1 MLHKI
6 EIKSPDSYDNGAP
19 HIANGTKV
27 LVDGKKFQGIK
38 SIYTDHSIDCVP
50 EVTMTVCPS
59 VLDVETCADL
69 NLLVDVDCI
78 KTAIE
83 CIQFQMKVDPEFRN
97 DVRKNIEDV
106 LEEHAHKYIKSEK
119 LSEEILNRVFGLD

>member
-6 EIKSPDSYDNGAP
+6 EIKSPDPYDDGRPYTA
-19 HIANGTKV
+19 AGTKV
-27 LVDGKKFQGIK
+27 LVDGKEFHGIT
-38 SIYTDHSIDCVP
+38 SIYTDHSVGSVP
-50 EVTMTVCPS
+50 EISMVIHPS
-59 VLDVETCADL
+59 VCDVETSAEL
-69 NLLVDVDCI
+69 KLTVDVDSI

-83 CIQFQMKVDPEFRN
+83 CIQFQMKIDLDFRN

-119 LSEEILNRVFGLD
+119 LSEEILSRVFGLD

>member
-6 EIKSPDSYDNGAP
+6 EIKSPDPYDDGRP
-19 HIANGTKV
+19 HTVAGTKV
-27 LVDGKKFQGIK
+27 LVDGKEFHGIT
-38 SIYTDHSIDCVP
+38 SICTDHSAGSVP
-50 EVTMTVCPS
+50 EISMVIHPS
-59 VLDVETCADL
+59 VCDVETCAEL
-69 NLLVDVDCI
+69 NLTVDVDSI

-83 CIQFQMKVDPEFRN
+83 CIQFQMKIDPDFRN

-106 LEEHAHKYIKSEK
+106 LEGHAHKYIKSER

>member
-6 EIKSPDSYDNGAP
+6 EIKSPDPYDDGRPHTVTGAK
-19 HIANGTKV
+19 I
-27 LVDGKKFQGIK
+27 LVDGKEFHGIT
-38 SIYTDHSIDCVP
+38 SIYTDHSVGSVP
-50 EVTMTVCPS
+50 EISMVIHPS
-59 VLDVETCADL
+59 VCDVGTCAEL
-69 NLLVDVDCI
+69 NLTVDVDSV

-83 CIQFQMKVDPEFRN
+83 CIQFQMKIDPDFRN

-119 LSEEILNRVFGLD
+119 LSEEILKRVFGLD

>member
-6 EIKSPDSYDNGAP
+6 EIKSPDPYNDGRP
-19 HIANGTKV
+19 HTTAGTKV
-27 LVDGKKFQGIK
+27 LVDGKEFHGIT
-38 SIYTDHSIDCVP
+38 SICTDHTVDCLPEISIV
-50 EVTMTVCPS
+50 VRPS
-59 VLDVETCADL
+59 ACDVETCAEL
-69 NLLVDVDCI
+69 KLMVDVDSI

-83 CIQFQMKVDPEFRN
+83 CIQFQMRIDPDFRN

>member
-6 EIKSPDSYDNGAP
+6 EIKSPESYDNGVA
-19 HIANGTKV
+19 HTANGTKV
-27 LVDGKKFQGIK
+27 LVDGKEFHGITT
-38 SIYTDHSIDCVP
+38 IYTEHSVDCVP

-59 VLDVETCADL
+59 ALDVETCADL
-69 NLLVDVDCI
+69 KLMVDVACI

-83 CIQFQMKVDPEFRN
+83 CIQFQMKIDPEFRN

-106 LEEHAHKYIKSEK
+106 LEEHAHKYVKSEK